1 MSAGKKN
8 AARRPA
14 GRTTRAGAVKQKP
27 SEARPK
33 IRKLVVIGVGLI
45 GGSFALALKRAKI
58 VKHVVGVGRTKKN
71 LDAALKLGVIDE
83 ASRDAASAVR
93 GADLVFIGTPV
104 GQMSEV
110 MAQIAPALDAH
121 AVITDGGSTKQ
132 DVIEYARRFLGDHFE
147 RFVPS
152 HPIAG
157 TEKSGASAAFPEL
170 FRDRN
175 VILAPQPETRA
186 SAEKLVREAWLAC
199 GARIVRLQAP
209 RHDEIFAAVSHLP
222 HVIAFALVSML
233 AKRDD
238 ARELLGFS
246 GGGLRDTVRIA
257 GSSPEMW
264 RDICVAN
271 RDALVELL
279 DDYVEELEIARSAI
293 DRADGAALAE
303 IFERARG
310 ARSRWLVN
318 KPA

>member
-1 MSAGKKN
+1 VS
-8 AARRPA
+8 AARKASRP
-14 GRTTRAGAVKQKP
+14 RAA
-27 SEARPK
+27 K
-33 IRKLVVIGVGLI
+33 IGKLVVIGVGLI
-45 GGSFALALKRAKI
+45 GGSFALALKKAKA

-83 ASRDAASAVR
+83 ASRDAREAVR
-93 GADLVFIGTPV
+93 DADLVFLGTPV
-104 GQMSEV
+104 GQMPEV
-110 MAQIAPALDAH
+110 MAQIAPALGART
-121 AVITDGGSTKQ
+121 VITDGGSTKQ
-132 DVIEYARRFLGDHFE
+132 DVIAYARRFLGEHFE

-157 TEKSGASAAFPEL
+157 TEKSGAAAAFPEL

-186 SAEKLVREAWLAC
+186 SALKLVRDAWLTT
-199 GARIVRLQAP
+199 GARIVRLDPQ

-222 HVIAFALVSML
+222 HVVAFALVSML
-233 AKRDD
+233 AKRAD
-238 ARELLGFS
+238 APTLLGFS

-271 RDALVELL
+271 REALTALL
-279 DDYVEELEIARSAI
+279 DDYVEELEIARGAI
-293 DRADGAALAE
+293 ENADGAALARM
-303 IFERARG
+303 FERARD
-310 ARSRWLVN
+310 ARARWLVK